1 MEGTTVAAV
10 STPQG
15 VGGIG
20 VVRISGPDALGIA
33 DRVFFSTKGKKLV
46 ETPGYTARHGRIMEG
61 NEPIDEGIA
70 LVFRAPHSYTGEDV
84 VELSCHGG
92 SYLVRRVLRAVLDA
106 GASPAGA
113 GEFTKRAFLNGK
125 LGLTEAE
132 AVMDLIG
139 AKGKQAARAAL
150 AGRDGALHRRLQGI
164 KDGLLHAAAHLCA
177 WADYPEEEIPE
188 VEETALRE
196 TIDGALSSL
205 DALLSHYDAGR
216 VLREGLNTVI
226 AGRPNVG
233 KSTLMNLLSGCE
245 RSIVTDIPGTTR
257 DVVEETVL
265 LGDIL
270 LRLADTAGLRATDD
284 PVESIGVGR
293 AMERV
298 RAADLVLAV
307 FDASSPLDG
316 EDKRLLETL
325 AGLPAVAVVNK
336 TDLPNQIDVS
346 YIQKYVKQIVYT
358 SARSG
363 QGLEALR
370 EAVSELAGVNALD
383 PSAGLLMNERQRAA
397 ASRAAACLRE
407 ARQALDAGM
416 TLDAVT
422 VSIEGAVDELLA
434 LTGERASEAVVDEV
448 FAHFCVGK

>member
-1 MEGTTVAAV
+1 
-10 STPQG
+10 
-15 VGGIG
+15 
-20 VVRISGPDALGIA
+20 
-33 DRVFFSTKGKKLV
+33 
-46 ETPGYTARHGRIMEG
+46 
-61 NEPIDEGIA
+61 
-70 LVFRAPHSYTGEDV
+70 
-84 VELSCHGG
+84 
-92 SYLVRRVLRAVLDA
+92 
-106 GASPAGA
+106 
-113 GEFTKRAFLNGK
+113 
-125 LGLTEAE
+125 
-132 AVMDLIG
+132 
-139 AKGKQAARAAL
+139 
-150 AGRDGALHRRLQGI
+150 
-164 KDGLLHAAAHLCA
+164 
-177 WADYPEEEIPE
+177 
-188 VEETALRE
+188 
-196 TIDGALSSL
+196 
-205 DALLSHYDAGR
+205 
-216 VLREGLNTVI
+216 
-226 AGRPNVG
+226 
-233 KSTLMNLLSGCE
+233 
-245 RSIVTDIPGTTR
+245 
-257 DVVEETVL
+257 
-265 LGDIL
+265 
-270 LRLADTAGLRATDD
+270 
-284 PVESIGVGR
+284 
-293 AMERV
+293 MERV